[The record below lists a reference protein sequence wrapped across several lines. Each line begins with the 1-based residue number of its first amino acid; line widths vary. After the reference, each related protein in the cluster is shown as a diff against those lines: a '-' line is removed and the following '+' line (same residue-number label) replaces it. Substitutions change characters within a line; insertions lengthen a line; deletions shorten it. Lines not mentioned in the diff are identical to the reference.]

1 MDTSFLTDGNL
12 LKAGLATMLF
22 GIVNLIYVKYM
33 EKNNPNPSRKEV
45 LRDFAGY
52 SYREYTFISQ
62 VIIGLGWLAVLSS
75 IVGYLLEWLGWI

>member
-1 MDTSFLTDGNL
+1 MDTSFLTDGGL
-12 LKAGLATMLF
+12 LKGGLATMLF

-52 SYREYTFISQ
+52 SYRE
-62 VIIGLGWLAVLSS
+62 
-75 IVGYLLEWLGWI
+75 

>member
-1 MDTSFLTDGNL
+1 MDTSFLTDGSL
-12 LKAGLATMLF
+12 LKFGLATMLF

-52 SYREYTFISQ
+52 GYREYTFISQ
-62 VIIGLGWLAVLSS
+62 VIIGLGWLAVLGS